1 MNSTAAGFQY
11 GGRSALRAS
20 LRKTAKLICRGG
32 LFVYNAVI
40 PEEIMNETVRA
51 TICGE
56 IATVMFNRPKAYN
69 CFDLETISIFAE
81 HLINLAGDSTVRGII
96 ISGEGDA
103 FCAGGDLKWVYGW
116 PEGYA
121 SAFHKLAAY
130 YHQSILEIRRM
141 RKPVIAAIN
150 GVAAGGGFSLALA
163 CDFRIMEKSA
173 GLVQAY
179 TSSGLSIDGGGSF
192 ILPKLVGMARS
203 LEIAAF
209 DRPISADL
217 AKKWGLVTKVV
228 EDGKSLDEAM
238 IMAEVLAQ
246 RAVESFARAKQLFTD
261 SFSNSFE
268 THLELERA
276 ALEAAAASPEG
287 AEGLTAFF
295 EKRKPV
301 FD

>member
-1 MNSTAAGFQY
+1 LQ
-11 GGRSALRAS
+11 
-20 LRKTAKLICRGG
+20 KTAKLICRGG

-69 CFDLETISIFAE
+69 CFDLETISTFAE

-96 ISGEGDA
+96 ISGEGGA

-121 SAFHKLAAY
+121 SAFHNLSAY
-130 YHQSILEIRRM
+130 FHQAIMEIRRM
-141 RKPVIAAIN
+141 RKPVIAAVN

-173 GLVQAY
+173 KLVQAY
-179 TSSGLSIDGGGSF
+179 TSSGLSIDGGGTF
-192 ILPKLVGMARS
+192 LLPKLVGIARA

-217 AKKWGLVTKVV
+217 AKKWGLTTKVV
-228 EDGKSLDEAM
+228 DDGKSLEEAM
-238 IMAEVLAQ
+238 IMAETLAQ
-246 RAVESFARAKQLFTD
+246 TALESFSYSKQLFMD
-261 SFSNSFE
+261 SFSNPFE
-268 THLELERA
+268 THLELERT
-276 ALEAAAASPEG
+276 ALKAAAASPEG
-287 AEGLTAFF
+287 SEGLAAFF